1 MHQQTQ
7 QITTAEDV
15 EEPRMG
21 ARRREG
27 CVGDAAPVD
36 RTGAHASPPRAVGAV
51 DTSKVFAHCSGETM
65 SGIAWRYRRA
75 SIGHSRY
82 RRWWVSIVG
91 RSRSWDLPLSP
102 WVPTG

>member
-27 CVGDAAPVD
+27 CVGDAARVD

-65 SGIAWRYRRA
+65 SGIAWRYRRG
-75 SIGHSRY
+75 SIGHPPYSPRGVSV
-82 RRWWVSIVG
+82 RR
-91 RSRSWDLPLSP
+91 RSRALEPPL
-102 WVPTG
+102 